1 MATETFKAPEPVE
14 ALANVSRTREG
25 GSERRG
31 FHGLDR
37 NERVGNLPDW
47 FLEEVR
53 AGVTSSL
60 LTDYPSV
67 DELEDE
73 LAEATGLPR
82 EQLLVTPGTDPAIKA
97 TYQSYVRPGDTVV
110 MLDPSY
116 AMYAVYARMF
126 GANALGIGY
135 DRELMLDTA
144 ALLDALE
151 STKARV
157 AFIAEPNQPTGTTLP
172 EGFLRTIL
180 ETAGRAGTLV
190 FVDEAYWYFARRTAL
205 PLVSEFPNLIVARS
219 FSKAGLAGARIGF
232 LAAGEEVVSTLYKV
246 RSAAEVNA
254 FGILC
259 GRALLAHPEVATDFA
274 DDVEAGAT
282 LLSERAEALGLE
294 PLPTAANFLQI
305 RMNGQAEPRDVADR
319 LRARGWLVKVGFSTP
334 GLTDCVRVTLG
345 APDVMAEF
353 ADELAA
359 VLA

>member
-1 MATETFKAPEPVE
+1 MPTDTTRAPEPVE

-37 NERVGNLPDW
+37 NERVGDLPGW
-47 FLEEVR
+47 FLEEIR

-60 LTDYPSV
+60 LTDYPAV
-67 DELEDE
+67 DELEQE
-73 LAEATGLPR
+73 LSEATGLPS

-97 TYQSYVRPGDTVV
+97 TYQAYVRPGDSVL

-116 AMYAVYARMF
+116 AMYEVYARIF
-126 GANALGIGY
+126 DAHAHGIGY
-135 DRELMLDTA
+135 DAGLGLDTA
-144 ALLDALE
+144 GLLDALD
-151 STKARV
+151 SGAVRV
-157 AFIAEPNQPTGTTLP
+157 AFVAEPNQPTGTTLP
-172 EGFLRTIL
+172 EGFLRTLL
-180 ETAGRAGTLV
+180 ETARRSGTLV

-232 LAAGEEVVSTLYKV
+232 LAAAEEVVSTLYKV
-246 RSAAEVNA
+246 RSAAEVSA
-254 FGILC
+254 FAVLC

-274 DDVEAGAT
+274 DDVEAGAA
-282 LLSERAEALGLE
+282 LLSERAEALGLV
-294 PLPTAANFLQI
+294 PLATAANFLQL
-305 RMNGQAEPRDVADR
+305 RMNGRAEPRDVAER
-319 LRARGWLVKVGFSTP
+319 LRERGWLVKTGFSTP
-334 GLTDCVRVTLG
+334 ALRDCVRVTLG